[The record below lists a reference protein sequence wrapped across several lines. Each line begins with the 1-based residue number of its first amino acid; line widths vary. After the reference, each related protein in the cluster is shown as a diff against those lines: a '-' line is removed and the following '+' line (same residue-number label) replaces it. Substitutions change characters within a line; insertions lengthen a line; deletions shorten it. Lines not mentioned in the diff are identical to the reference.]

1 MTPRSNAEND
11 STRQKSGAVTYL
23 TPTKGRP
30 RGLIAWWRCSVLV
43 GLSGVLALAATSRVS
58 PELQMSADASRRRGQ
73 SAAGDDWICS
83 VGAYRA
89 LAWRQSII
97 RTGEQARTSTNHGL
111 WSHSVPH
118 LARELPRAR
127 RNASRRSAVQA
138 SLCSCEDACGAPQ
151 RHRQLSRTR
160 SMHIYQLKIVANLR
174 AAPECL

>member
-30 RGLIAWWRCSVLV
+30 RDLIAWWRCSVLV

-73 SAAGDDWICS
+73 PAAGDDWICS

-89 LAWRQSII
+89 LAWRQRGSS
-97 RTGEQARTSTNHGL
+97 GQ
-111 WSHSVPH
+111 
-118 LARELPRAR
+118 
-127 RNASRRSAVQA
+127 ASRRVPARITVF
-138 SLCSCEDACGAPQ
+138 G
-151 RHRQLSRTR
+151 RILSRI
-160 SMHIYQLKIVANLR
+160 SHANCLVHAGMHPGALPSKHRFALVKTL
-174 AAPECL
+174 AAPRSGTGN